1 MKFGE
6 LDFERIT
13 TADHN
18 GNPTGKISKSM
29 ALFNEENEPSGDCV
43 GENKQIRQGLL
54 IQYSIILNK
63 IQTFKK
69 KMKSDFLPHSFLRHL
84 LELSKQ
90 KSPYT
95 PLLSIIFY
103 DKILLSYLI

>member
-13 TADHN
+13 THYQN
-18 GNPTGKISKSM
+18 GALAGQATNKISKSM

-54 IQYSIILNK
+54 MLNK
-63 IQTFKK
+63 IQNV
-69 KMKSDFLPHSFLRHL
+69 
-84 LELSKQ
+84 E
-90 KSPYT
+90 
-95 PLLSIIFY
+95 
-103 DKILLSYLI
+103 

>member
-13 TADHN
+13 TQLQDGTATN
-18 GNPTGKISKSM
+18 KISKSM

-54 IQYSIILNK
+54 ILNK
-63 IQTFKK
+63 IQKV
-69 KMKSDFLPHSFLRHL
+69 
-84 LELSKQ
+84 E
-90 KSPYT
+90 
-95 PLLSIIFY
+95 
-103 DKILLSYLI
+103 KIY